1 MIEEVKSRMKGCSV
15 TFPKAAMLPL
25 DLSTPGVTAA
35 LMEEPTLYALAA
47 KLAKV
52 EHWVFDRERP
62 GHLTSHERERAL
74 IHAGNVLSTL
84 TPMLTAAM
92 EIIEMIV
99 SLSSPRRFEL
109 LSYFDRSN
117 PDLAGRL
124 SEFAFAYR
132 RQSVSCSQYVH
143 WLEIVEKSQQI
154 RRIFG
159 EENAQR
165 VCAVLKQHRDQR
177 GSRK

>member
-1 MIEEVKSRMKGCSV
+1 MPN
-15 TFPKAAMLPL
+15 TAASL

-62 GHLTSHERERAL
+62 GHLSSHERERAL
-74 IHAGNVLSTL
+74 VHAGNVLSAL
-84 TPMLTAAM
+84 TPMLVAAM

-109 LSYFDRSN
+109 LTYFDQVN
-117 PDLAGRL
+117 PELAGQL
-124 SEFAFAYR
+124 SEYAFAYR
-132 RQSVSCSQYVH
+132 HHSVSCSQYVH
-143 WLEIVEKSQQI
+143 WLEIIEKSQQI

-159 EENAQR
+159 EENTQR
-165 VCAVLKQHRDQR
+165 VCAVLRQHRDQR
-177 GSRK
+177 SSGSRK